1 MEHTTDPSQ
10 RSAVLAAM
18 LAAGAL
24 VAQQVAGRA
33 TRDALFLSSFP
44 VSALPLAMIGS
55 AVASALAVLG
65 FSAALSR
72 RSPARVVPLAVA
84 AGTVLLLAEWG
95 LSLVQPRLAAVAVY
109 LHMATFGATV
119 ISGFWSLVNERFD
132 PYTARRVMGRI
143 GLGASL
149 GGVTGG
155 LVAWRA
161 ADLLPVPT
169 MLALLA
175 AFNVASL
182 LALGRLSAST
192 GASAR
197 EGLRHH
203 EVRTGLLAGVRLL
216 GEVAYLRDLALFVTI
231 GAATE
236 ALLDYL
242 LNAQAAAVFPRGQ
255 PLMSFFSLFH
265 MGVSL
270 LALVAQMTLARPS
283 LQGLGLAGT
292 MALRPGLVLASVLV
306 GFLQPNLWTA
316 LLARGTYGVINN
328 SLFRSGYELLFTAV
342 PQRRKRPTKAII
354 DVAFDRLGTVGGGI
368 VALLLVSVL
377 GGHSTRVLFASAGV
391 TALAALAVSR
401 RLHRGYIS
409 ALEESLRSGA
419 VRLDVADVIDARTLM
434 TLAHTGDT
442 FDREAL
448 LSEVAAL
455 RGERRLEEAA
465 AIPGDPTLL
474 AVSELRSADPEAVR
488 RALRQFN
495 ELPTALIGH
504 VIPLLARNDL
514 FLDTLRAL
522 RRAAPRATGQLL
534 DVLLDQRQDPVVRR
548 RIARVLRGSP
558 TPRTVDG
565 LLSALSDP
573 AFEVRRQCA
582 RTLERLTTRN
592 VGLQVPAAVVFAAA
606 ARELEAGP
614 ESWSQDAAI
623 PEVTPAEGLDPRETP
638 VERGLGHVFT
648 LLSLALERE
657 PMRIAGRAVRSED
670 ATLRGTALEYLHNV
684 LPDPVREALWPHLR
698 LSGTAAW
705 VGRSPQQ
712 LREELIRAGGTLTL
726 SRGTLRSRSPR

>member
-1 MEHTTDPSQ
+1 MVHTTDPSQ

-72 RSPARVVPLAVA
+72 RSPARVVPLALA
-84 AGTVLLLAEWG
+84 AGTGLLLAEWG
-95 LSLVQPRLAAVAVY
+95 LSLVRPRLAAAAVY

-155 LVAWRA
+155 LVAWSA
-161 ADLLPVPT
+161 AGLLPVPA
-169 MLALLA
+169 MLALMA
-175 AFNVASL
+175 AFNVVSL
-182 LALGRLSAST
+182 LALGWLGAPT

-197 EGLRHH
+197 EDLRHH
-203 EVRTGLLAGVRLL
+203 EVRTGLLSGVRLL
-216 GEVAYLRDLALFVTI
+216 GEIPYLRDLALFVTI

-270 LALVAQMTLARPS
+270 LALGAQMTLARPS

-292 MALRPGLVLASVLV
+292 MALRPGIVLASVLV
-306 GFLQPNLWTA
+306 GFLEPHLWTA
-316 LLARGTYGVINN
+316 LLARGAHGVINN
-328 SLFRSGYELLFTAV
+328 SLFRFGYELLFTAV
-342 PQRRKRPTKAII
+342 PQRQKRPTKAII

-368 VALLLVSVL
+368 IALSLVSML
-377 GGHSTRVLFASAGV
+377 GGHSTRVLFAFAGA

-419 VRLDVADVIDARTLM
+419 VRLDVADVIDGTTLM

-442 FDREAL
+442 LDREAL

-455 RGERRLEEAA
+455 RRERQLEEVPAA
-465 AIPGDPTLL
+465 LGDPTLL

-488 RALRQFN
+488 RALRQFH
-495 ELPTALIGH
+495 ELPAALIGH

-514 FLDTLRAL
+514 FLETLRAL
-522 RRAAPRATGQLL
+522 RRAAPRATGQLI
-534 DVLLDQRQDPVVRR
+534 DALLDQRLESVVRW
-548 RIARVLRGSP
+548 RIPRVLRGSP
-558 TPRTVDG
+558 TQPAVDG
-565 LLSALSDP
+565 LLSALADP
-573 AFEVRRQCA
+573 VFEVRRQSA
-582 RTLERLTTRN
+582 RTLLRLTARGT
-592 VGLQVPAAVVFAAA
+592 GLQVRPAIVFAAA
-606 ARELEAGP
+606 VRELEAGP
-614 ESWSQDAAI
+614 GSWIEDAAI
-623 PEVTPAEGLDPRETP
+623 LEATLAEGVDPLEKPAERW
-638 VERGLGHVFT
+638 LGHVFA
-648 LLSLALERE
+648 LLSLVLERE
-657 PMRIAGRAVRSED
+657 PIRIASWAVRGED
-670 ATLRGTALEYLHNV
+670 AALHGTALEYLHNV
-684 LPDPVREALWPHLR
+684 LPDPVRVALWPHL
-698 LSGTAAW
+698 GIPTTAAK

-712 LREELIRAGGTLTL
+712 LREDLLRAGGTLAL
-726 SRGTLRSRSPR
+726 SREALRSRSPR